1 MGETNASRLRRE
13 TRLQRWL
20 PKTTLPH
27 HRNCLGY
34 TIKACL
40 RRLKTL
46 IFCAID
52 KNICLLIALKIS
64 INTWVQ
70 DVCLNFTCSMPLAP
84 FGRASLTEELSRT
97 ATRYG
102 NANAADIP

>member
-1 MGETNASRLRRE
+1 MGET
-13 TRLQRWL
+13 

-70 DVCLNFTCSMPLAP
+70 DVCIPLWVVRLTHPDPAAKTCAAVNFRSEKVAEAM
-84 FGRASLTEELSRT
+84 
-97 ATRYG
+97 
-102 NANAADIP
+102 